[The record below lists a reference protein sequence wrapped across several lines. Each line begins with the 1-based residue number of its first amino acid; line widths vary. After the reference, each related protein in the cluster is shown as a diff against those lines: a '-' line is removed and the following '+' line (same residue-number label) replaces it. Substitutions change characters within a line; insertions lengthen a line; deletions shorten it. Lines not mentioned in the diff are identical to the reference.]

1 MRNAMW
7 EIQEPQVLGGEIG
20 AKPQRNFED
29 KKMENLP
36 IVHVVNGRQKKLL
49 QGHPWVYGNEIERV
63 EGEIEDGGL
72 VTVVDFRGRYMGT
85 GFYNSKSLITVRLL
99 THRQE
104 EITDELIASRV
115 KAACDYRRFVM
126 NRPGTDSCRLIYGEA
141 DRLPGVIADRFG
153 GVIVLQVLALGME
166 RFTQT
171 IADALLACEKPNC
184 LLLQNDDAIR
194 RKEGMECFTR
204 VLYGT
209 LPEENIIHENGV
221 KLAVDVLGG
230 QKTGYFLDQK
240 DNHLFVR
247 QFCKD
252 ARVLDCFSYI
262 GAFALN
268 AAAAGAKEVTAVDI
282 SEAAVQLIEKNAAL
296 NGADITAVCANCFDF
311 LRAQVKA
318 GEKYDVVVLDPPAF
332 TKAHANMASACRG
345 YKEIALSAMRLLPAG
360 GVLATHSCSY
370 HMPEEVFVNTVLS
383 AAQDLHRQVR
393 VITLR
398 RQDIDHPVLAGYPE
412 SHYLKS
418 LWLQM
423 LD

>member
-1 MRNAMW
+1 
-7 EIQEPQVLGGEIG
+7 
-20 AKPQRNFED
+20 
-29 KKMENLP
+29 MENLS

-171 IADALLACEKPNC
+171 IADALLACEKPDC

>member
-1 MRNAMW
+1 
-7 EIQEPQVLGGEIG
+7 
-20 AKPQRNFED
+20 
-29 KKMENLP
+29 MENLP

-171 IADALLACEKPNC
+171 IADALLACEKPDC

-240 DNHLFVR
+240 DNHLVVR

>member
-1 MRNAMW
+1 MAH
-7 EIQEPQVLGGEIG
+7 
-20 AKPQRNFED
+20 
-29 KKMENLP
+29 ENLP
-36 IVHVVNGRQKKLL
+36 VVHVINGRQKKLL

-63 EGEIEDGGL
+63 EGDVVDGEL

-85 GFYNSKSLITVRLL
+85 GFYNSRSLITVRLL
-99 THRQE
+99 THRSE
-104 EITDELIASRV
+104 EITDELIAARV

-126 NRPGTDSCRLIYGEA
+126 QRPGTDSCRLIYGEA

-153 GVIVLQVLALGME
+153 DVIVLQVLALGME
-166 RFTQT
+166 KYTQV
-171 IADALLACEKPNC
+171 IADALVACEKPKC
-184 LLLQNDDAIR
+184 LLLNNDDAIR
-194 RKEGMECFTR
+194 RKEGMECFTK
-204 VLYGT
+204 VLHGQ
-209 LPEENIIHENGV
+209 LPEETVINENGI
-221 KLAVDVLGG
+221 KLSVDVQGG

-247 QFCKD
+247 QFCRD

-262 GAFALN
+262 GGFALN
-268 AAAAGAKEVTAVDI
+268 AVAAGAKEVTAVDI
-282 SEAAVQLIEKNAAL
+282 SESAVELIKRNAEL
-296 NGADITAVCANCFDF
+296 NDMQVNTVCANCFDF
-311 LRAQVKA
+311 LRQQVK
-318 GEKYDVVVLDPPAF
+318 EKQRYDVIVLDPPAF
-332 TKAHANMASACRG
+332 TKAHANMANACRG
-345 YKEIALSAMRLLPAG
+345 YKEIALSAMRMLEAG

-370 HMPEEVFVNTVLS
+370 HMPEDVFVNTVLS

>member
-1 MRNAMW
+1 
-7 EIQEPQVLGGEIG
+7 
-20 AKPQRNFED
+20 
-29 KKMENLP
+29 MENLP

-153 GVIVLQVLALGME
+153 GVIVLQVLTLGME

-171 IADALLACEKPNC
+171 IADALLACEKPDC

>member
-1 MRNAMW
+1 
-7 EIQEPQVLGGEIG
+7 
-20 AKPQRNFED
+20 
-29 KKMENLP
+29 MENLP

-171 IADALLACEKPNC
+171 IADALLACEKPDC

-262 GAFALN
+262 GTFALN

-311 LRAQVKA
+311 LRTQVKA

>member
-1 MRNAMW
+1 
-7 EIQEPQVLGGEIG
+7 
-20 AKPQRNFED
+20 
-29 KKMENLP
+29 MENLP

-171 IADALLACEKPNC
+171 IADALLACEKPDC

-345 YKEIALSAMRLLPAG
+345 YKEIALSAMHLLPAG

>member
-1 MRNAMW
+1 
-7 EIQEPQVLGGEIG
+7 
-20 AKPQRNFED
+20 
-29 KKMENLP
+29 MENLP

-49 QGHPWVYGNEIERV
+49 QGHPWVYGNELERV

-171 IADALLACEKPNC
+171 IADALLACEKPDC

>member
-1 MRNAMW
+1 
-7 EIQEPQVLGGEIG
+7 
-20 AKPQRNFED
+20 
-29 KKMENLP
+29 MENLP

-171 IADALLACEKPNC
+171 IADALLACEKPDC

-282 SEAAVQLIEKNAAL
+282 SEAAVQLIGKNAAL

>member
-1 MRNAMW
+1 
-7 EIQEPQVLGGEIG
+7 
-20 AKPQRNFED
+20 
-29 KKMENLP
+29 MENLP

-171 IADALLACEKPNC
+171 IADALLACEKPDC

-204 VLYGT
+204 VLYGR

>member
-1 MRNAMW
+1 MDNT
-7 EIQEPQVLGGEIG
+7 
-20 AKPQRNFED
+20 
-29 KKMENLP
+29 LP
-36 IVHVVNGRQKKLL
+36 VIHVINGRQKKLL
-49 QGHPWVYGNEIERV
+49 QGPPWVYGIGIERV
-63 EGEIEDGGL
+63 EGEPQDGGL

-85 GFYNSKSLITVRLL
+85 GFYNSRSLITVRLL
-99 THRQE
+99 THRSE
-104 EITDELIASRV
+104 EITDALIASRV
-115 KAACDYRRFVM
+115 AAACDYRRFVM
-126 NRPGTDSCRLIYGEA
+126 QRPGTDSCRLIYGEA

-153 GVIVLQVLALGME
+153 PVIVLQVLALGME
-166 RFTQT
+166 RYTQV
-171 IADALLACEKPNC
+171 IADALVAAEQPAC
-184 LLLQNDDAIR
+184 LLLQNYDAIR
-194 RKEGMECFTR
+194 RKEGMECLTKE
-204 VLYGT
+204 LHGA
-209 LPEENIIHENGV
+209 LPEEVVISENGIR
-221 KLAVDVLGG
+221 LSVDVMGG

-240 DNHLFVR
+240 DNHLFLR
-247 QFCKD
+247 QFCNG

-262 GAFALN
+262 GGFALN
-268 AAAAGAKEVTAVDI
+268 AVAGGAREVTAVDI
-282 SEAAVQLIEKNAAL
+282 SEDAVSRIRRNAQL
-296 NGADITAVCANCFDF
+296 NGMQVEAVCANCFDY

-318 GEKYDVVVLDPPAF
+318 GERYDVVVLDPPAF
-332 TKAHANMASACRG
+332 TKAHANMANACRG

-370 HMPEEVFVNTVLS
+370 HMPEDVFVNTVLS

>member
-1 MRNAMW
+1 MN
-7 EIQEPQVLGGEIG
+7 EH
-20 AKPQRNFED
+20 
-29 KKMENLP
+29 NLP
-36 IVHVVNGRQKKLL
+36 VVHVINGRQKKLL

-63 EGEIEDGGL
+63 EGEIVDGEL

-85 GFYNSKSLITVRLL
+85 GFYNSRSLITVRLL
-99 THRQE
+99 THRSE
-104 EITDELIASRV
+104 EITDSLIAARV

-126 NRPGTDSCRLIYGEA
+126 QRPGTDSCRLIYGEA

-166 RFTQT
+166 KYTQV
-171 IADALLACEKPNC
+171 IADTLVACEKPEC
-184 LLLQNDDAIR
+184 LLLNNDDAIR
-194 RKEGMECFTR
+194 RKEGMECFTK
-204 VLYGT
+204 VLHGQMPQET
-209 LPEENIIHENGV
+209 VIHENGI
-221 KLAVDVLGG
+221 KLSVDVQGG

-262 GAFALN
+262 GGFALN

-282 SEAAVQLIEKNAAL
+282 SENAVALIKRNAEL
-296 NGADITAVCANCFDF
+296 NDMQVNTVCANCFDF
-311 LRAQVKA
+311 LRAQVK
-318 GEKYDVVVLDPPAF
+318 EKRKYDVIVLDPPAF
-332 TKAHANMASACRG
+332 TKAHANMANACRG
-345 YKEIALSAMRLLPAG
+345 YKEIALSAMRMLEAG

-370 HMPEEVFVNTVLS
+370 HMPEDVFVNTVLS

>member
-1 MRNAMW
+1 MN
-7 EIQEPQVLGGEIG
+7 EQ
-20 AKPQRNFED
+20 
-29 KKMENLP
+29 NLP
-36 IVHVVNGRQKKLL
+36 VVHVINGRQKKLL

-63 EGEIEDGGL
+63 EGETVDGEL
-72 VTVVDFRGRYMGT
+72 VTVVDFRSRYMGT
-85 GFYNSKSLITVRLL
+85 GFFNSRSLITVRLL

-104 EITDELIASRV
+104 EITDELIAGRV
-115 KAACDYRRFVM
+115 KAACGYRRFVM
-126 NRPGTDSCRLIYGEA
+126 QREGTDSCRLIYGEA

-166 RFTQT
+166 KYTQV
-171 IADALLACEKPNC
+171 IADALVACERPEC

-194 RKEGMECFTR
+194 RKEGMECFTK
-204 VLYGT
+204 VLYGK
-209 LPEENIIHENGV
+209 LPEETIIHENGV
-221 KLAVDVLGG
+221 KLAVDVMGG

-240 DNHLFVR
+240 ENHLFVR

-262 GAFALN
+262 GGFALN
-268 AAAAGAKEVTAVDI
+268 AAMAGAKEVTAVDI
-282 SEAAVQLIEKNAAL
+282 SENAVELIRKNATL
-296 NGADITAVCANCFDF
+296 NGLEINTVCANCFDY
-311 LRAQVKA
+311 LRAQVKVK
-318 GEKYDVVVLDPPAF
+318 EKYDVIVLDPPAF
-332 TKAHANMASACRG
+332 TKAHANMANACRG
-345 YKEIALSAMRLLPAG
+345 YKEIALSAMRLLPPG

-370 HMPEEVFVNTVLS
+370 HMPEDVFVNTVLS

>member
-1 MRNAMW
+1 MN
-7 EIQEPQVLGGEIG
+7 EQ
-20 AKPQRNFED
+20 
-29 KKMENLP
+29 NLP
-36 IVHVVNGRQKKLL
+36 VVHVINGRQKKLL

-63 EGEIEDGGL
+63 EGETVDGEL

-85 GFYNSKSLITVRLL
+85 GFYNSRSLITVRLL
-99 THRQE
+99 THRSE
-104 EITDELIASRV
+104 EITDSLIAARV

-126 NRPGTDSCRLIYGEA
+126 QREGTDSCRLIYGEA

-153 GVIVLQVLALGME
+153 SVIVLQVLALGME
-166 RFTQT
+166 KYTQV
-171 IADALLACEKPNC
+171 IADSLIACEKPDC

-194 RKEGMECFTR
+194 RKEGMECFTK
-204 VLYGT
+204 VLYGE
-209 LPEENIIHENGV
+209 LPEETVIHENGI
-221 KLAVDVLGG
+221 KLSVDVRGG

-262 GAFALN
+262 GGFALN

-282 SEAAVQLIEKNAAL
+282 SENAVELIRRNAQL
-296 NGADITAVCANCFDF
+296 NGAQINTVCANCFDF
-311 LRAQVKA
+311 LRAQVK
-318 GEKYDVVVLDPPAF
+318 EKQKYDVIVLDPPAF
-332 TKAHANMASACRG
+332 TKAHANMANACRG
-345 YKEIALSAMRLLPAG
+345 YKEIALSAMRMLPAG
-360 GVLATHSCSY
+360 GVLAMHSCSY
-370 HMPEEVFVNTVLS
+370 HMPEDVFVNTVLS

>member
-1 MRNAMW
+1 
-7 EIQEPQVLGGEIG
+7 
-20 AKPQRNFED
+20 
-29 KKMENLP
+29 MENLP

-171 IADALLACEKPNC
+171 IADALLACEKPDC

-268 AAAAGAKEVTAVDI
+268 ASAAGAKEVTAVDI

>member
-1 MRNAMW
+1 
-7 EIQEPQVLGGEIG
+7 
-20 AKPQRNFED
+20 
-29 KKMENLP
+29 MENLP

-104 EITDELIASRV
+104 EVTDELIASRV

-171 IADALLACEKPNC
+171 IADALLACEKPDC

-268 AAAAGAKEVTAVDI
+268 AAAAGAKEVMAVDI

>member
-1 MRNAMW
+1 M
-7 EIQEPQVLGGEIG
+7 
-20 AKPQRNFED
+20 AK
-29 KKMENLP
+29 ENLP
-36 IVHVVNGRQKKLL
+36 VVHVINGRQKKLL

-63 EGEIEDGGL
+63 EGEIVDGDL

-85 GFYNSKSLITVRLL
+85 GFYNSRSLITVRLL

-104 EITDELIASRV
+104 EITDELIAARV
-115 KAACDYRRFVM
+115 RAACDYRRFVM
-126 NRPGTDSCRLIYGEA
+126 QREGTDSCRLIYGEA

-166 RFTQT
+166 RYTQV
-171 IADALLACEKPNC
+171 IADALIACEQPTC
-184 LLLQNDDAIR
+184 LLLNNDDAIR
-194 RKEGMECFTR
+194 ITEGMTCFTK
-204 VLYGT
+204 VLHGE
-209 LPEENIIHENGV
+209 LPEETIISENGV
-221 KLAVDVLGG
+221 KLAVDVRGG

-240 DNHLFVR
+240 DNHLFLR
-247 QFCKD
+247 QFCRD

-262 GAFALN
+262 GGFALN
-268 AAAAGAKEVTAVDI
+268 AAMGGAREVTAVDI
-282 SEAAVQLIEKNAAL
+282 SESAVELIRRNAAL
-296 NGADITAVCANCFDF
+296 NGAQINAVCANCFDF

-332 TKAHANMASACRG
+332 TKAHANMANACRG

-370 HMPEEVFVNTVLS
+370 HMPEDVFVNTVLS

>member
-1 MRNAMW
+1 M
-7 EIQEPQVLGGEIG
+7 EQ
-20 AKPQRNFED
+20 KNF
-29 KKMENLP
+29 P
-36 IVHVVNGRQKKLL
+36 VVHVINGRQKKLL

-63 EGEIEDGGL
+63 EGETTDGEL

-85 GFYNSKSLITVRLL
+85 GFFNSKSLITVRLL

-104 EITDELIASRV
+104 EITEALIASRV
-115 KAACDYRRFVM
+115 RQACEYRRFVM
-126 NRPGTDSCRLIYGEA
+126 RREGTDSCRLIYGEA

-166 RFTQT
+166 KYTQV
-171 IADALLACEKPNC
+171 IADALVECEKPDC

-194 RKEGMECFTR
+194 RKEGMECFTK
-204 VLYGT
+204 VLHGT
-209 LPEENIIHENGV
+209 LPEETVIHENGI
-221 KLAVDVLGG
+221 KLAVDVMGG

-262 GAFALN
+262 GGFALN

-282 SEAAVQLIEKNAAL
+282 SENAVELIRRNAQL
-296 NGADITAVCANCFDF
+296 NGLDVNTVCANCFDY
-311 LRAQVKA
+311 LRAQVKVK
-318 GEKYDVVVLDPPAF
+318 EKYDVIVLDPPAF
-332 TKAHANMASACRG
+332 TKAHANMANACRG
-345 YKEIALSAMRLLPAG
+345 YKEIALSAMRMLPAG

-370 HMPEEVFVNTVLS
+370 HMPEDVFVNTVLS

>member
-1 MRNAMW
+1 M
-7 EIQEPQVLGGEIG
+7 
-20 AKPQRNFED
+20 AK
-29 KKMENLP
+29 ENLP
-36 IVHVVNGRQKKLL
+36 VVHVINGRQKKLL

-63 EGEIEDGGL
+63 EGEIVDGDL

-85 GFYNSKSLITVRLL
+85 GFYNSRSLITVRLL

-126 NRPGTDSCRLIYGEA
+126 QREGTDSCRLIYGEA

-153 GVIVLQVLALGME
+153 DVIVLQVLALGME
-166 RFTQT
+166 RYTQV
-171 IADALLACEKPNC
+171 IADALIACEQPTC
-184 LLLQNDDAIR
+184 LLLNNDDAIR
-194 RKEGMECFTR
+194 IKEGMTCFTK
-204 VLYGT
+204 VLHGE
-209 LPEENIIHENGV
+209 LPGETIISENGV
-221 KLAVDVLGG
+221 KLAVDVRGG

-240 DNHLFVR
+240 DNHLFLR
-247 QFCKD
+247 QFCRD

-262 GAFALN
+262 GGFALN
-268 AAAAGAKEVTAVDI
+268 AAVGGAREVTAVDI
-282 SEAAVQLIEKNAAL
+282 SESAVELIRRNAAL
-296 NGADITAVCANCFDF
+296 NGAQINAVCANCFDF

-332 TKAHANMASACRG
+332 TKAHANMANACRG

-370 HMPEEVFVNTVLS
+370 HMPEDVFVNTVLS

>member
-1 MRNAMW
+1 
-7 EIQEPQVLGGEIG
+7 
-20 AKPQRNFED
+20 
-29 KKMENLP
+29 MENLP

-171 IADALLACEKPNC
+171 IADALLACEKPDC

-282 SEAAVQLIEKNAAL
+282 SEAAVQLIEKTAAL
-296 NGADITAVCANCFDF
+296 NGADSTAVCANCFDF

>member
-1 MRNAMW
+1 M
-7 EIQEPQVLGGEIG
+7 
-20 AKPQRNFED
+20 AKD
-29 KKMENLP
+29 NLP
-36 IVHVVNGRQKKLL
+36 VVHVINGRQKKLL

-63 EGEIEDGGL
+63 EGEIADGEL

-85 GFYNSKSLITVRLL
+85 GFYNSRSLITVRLL

-104 EITDELIASRV
+104 EITDALIAARV

-126 NRPGTDSCRLIYGEA
+126 QREGTDSCRLIYGEA

-153 GVIVLQVLALGME
+153 DVIVLQVLALGME
-166 RFTQT
+166 RYTQV
-171 IADALLACEKPNC
+171 IADALVACEQPAC
-184 LLLQNDDAIR
+184 LLVNNDDAIR
-194 RKEGMECFTR
+194 IKEGMTCFTK
-204 VLYGT
+204 VLHGA
-209 LPEENIIHENGV
+209 LPEETIIHENGV
-221 KLAVDVLGG
+221 KLAVDVRGG

-240 DNHLFVR
+240 DNHLFLR
-247 QFCKD
+247 QFCRD

-262 GAFALN
+262 GGFALN
-268 AAAAGAKEVTAVDI
+268 AVRGGAREVTAVDI
-282 SEAAVQLIEKNAAL
+282 SEQAVALIRRNAEL
-296 NGADITAVCANCFDF
+296 NGAQINAVCANCFDF

-332 TKAHANMASACRG
+332 TKAHANMANACRG

-370 HMPEEVFVNTVLS
+370 HMPEDVFVNTVLS

>member
-1 MRNAMW
+1 MA
-7 EIQEPQVLGGEIG
+7 Q
-20 AKPQRNFED
+20 
-29 KKMENLP
+29 ENLP
-36 IVHVVNGRQKKLL
+36 VVHVINGRQKKLL

-63 EGEIEDGGL
+63 EGEPQDGGL
-72 VTVVDFRGRYMGT
+72 VSVVDFRGRHMGT

-104 EITDELIASRV
+104 EITDALIASRV
-115 KAACDYRRFVM
+115 RAACDYRRFIL
-126 NRPGTDSCRLIYGEA
+126 RREGTDSCRLIYGEA
-141 DRLPGVIADRFG
+141 DRLPGVICDRFG
-153 GVIVLQVLALGME
+153 GVVVLQILALGME
-166 RFTQT
+166 RYTQV
-171 IADALLACEKPNC
+171 IADALISCEKPEC

-194 RKEGMECFTR
+194 RKEGMECFTK
-204 VLYGT
+204 VLHGA
-209 LPEENIIHENGV
+209 LPQETIIHENGV
-221 KLAVDVLGG
+221 KLAVDVMGG

-240 DNHLFVR
+240 DNHLFLR
-247 QFCKD
+247 QFCRD

-262 GAFALN
+262 GGFALN
-268 AAAAGAKEVTAVDI
+268 AAAAGAREVTAVDI
-282 SEAAVQLIEKNAAL
+282 SEAAVGMIEKNAAL
-296 NGADITAVCANCFDF
+296 NGASIQTVCANCFDY

-318 GEKYDVVVLDPPAF
+318 GETYDVVVLDPPAF
-332 TKAHANMASACRG
+332 TKAHANMANACRG
-345 YKEIALSAMRLLPAG
+345 YKEIALSAMRLLPPG

-370 HMPEEVFVNTVLS
+370 HMPEDVFVNTVLS

>member
-1 MRNAMW
+1 M
-7 EIQEPQVLGGEIG
+7 
-20 AKPQRNFED
+20 AK
-29 KKMENLP
+29 ENLP
-36 IVHVVNGRQKKLL
+36 VVHVINGRQKKLL

-63 EGEIEDGGL
+63 EGEIADGDL

-85 GFYNSKSLITVRLL
+85 GFYNSRSLITVRLL

-115 KAACDYRRFVM
+115 KAACDYRRFVLQ
-126 NRPGTDSCRLIYGEA
+126 REDTDSCRLIYGEA

-166 RFTQT
+166 RYTQV
-171 IADALLACEKPNC
+171 IADALIACEQPAC
-184 LLLQNDDAIR
+184 LLLNNDDAIR
-194 RKEGMECFTR
+194 LKEGMTCFTK
-204 VLYGT
+204 VLHGE
-209 LPEENIIHENGV
+209 LPGETIIHENGV
-221 KLAVDVLGG
+221 KLAVDVRGG

-240 DNHLFVR
+240 DNHLFLR
-247 QFCKD
+247 QFCRD

-262 GAFALN
+262 GGFALN
-268 AAAAGAKEVTAVDI
+268 AAMGGAREVTAVDI
-282 SEAAVQLIEKNAAL
+282 SESAVELIRRNAAL
-296 NGADITAVCANCFDF
+296 NGAAINAVCANCFDF

-332 TKAHANMASACRG
+332 TKAHANMANACRG

-370 HMPEEVFVNTVLS
+370 HMPEDVFVNTVLS

>member
-1 MRNAMW
+1 
-7 EIQEPQVLGGEIG
+7 
-20 AKPQRNFED
+20 
-29 KKMENLP
+29 MENLP

-171 IADALLACEKPNC
+171 IADALLACEKPDC

-345 YKEIALSAMRLLPAG
+345 YKAIALSAMRLLPAG

>member
-1 MRNAMW
+1 
-7 EIQEPQVLGGEIG
+7 
-20 AKPQRNFED
+20 
-29 KKMENLP
+29 MENLP

-171 IADALLACEKPNC
+171 IADAMLACEKPDC

>member
-1 MRNAMW
+1 M
-7 EIQEPQVLGGEIG
+7 
-20 AKPQRNFED
+20 AK
-29 KKMENLP
+29 ENLP
-36 IVHVVNGRQKKLL
+36 VVHVINGRQKKLL
-49 QGHPWVYGNEIERV
+49 QVHPWVYGNEIERV
-63 EGEIEDGGL
+63 EGEIVDGDL

-85 GFYNSKSLITVRLL
+85 GFYNSRSLITVRLL

-126 NRPGTDSCRLIYGEA
+126 QREGTDSCRLIYGEA

-166 RFTQT
+166 RYTQV
-171 IADALLACEKPNC
+171 IADALIACEQPTC
-184 LLLQNDDAIR
+184 LLLNNDDAIR
-194 RKEGMECFTR
+194 IKEGMTCFTK
-204 VLYGT
+204 VLHGE
-209 LPEENIIHENGV
+209 LPGETIISENGV
-221 KLAVDVLGG
+221 KLAVDVRGG

-240 DNHLFVR
+240 DNHLFLR
-247 QFCKD
+247 QFCRD

-262 GAFALN
+262 GGFALN
-268 AAAAGAKEVTAVDI
+268 AAVGGAREVTAVDI
-282 SEAAVQLIEKNAAL
+282 SESAVELIRRNAAL
-296 NGADITAVCANCFDF
+296 NGAQINAVCANCFDF

-332 TKAHANMASACRG
+332 TKAHANMANACRG

-370 HMPEEVFVNTVLS
+370 HMPEDVFVNTVLS

>member
-1 MRNAMW
+1 MT
-7 EIQEPQVLGGEIG
+7 Q
-20 AKPQRNFED
+20 
-29 KKMENLP
+29 ENLP
-36 IVHVVNGRQKKLL
+36 VVHVINGRQKKLL

-63 EGEIEDGGL
+63 EGDVTDGGL
-72 VTVVDFRGRYMGT
+72 VRVVDFRGRYMGT
-85 GFYNSKSLITVRLL
+85 GFYNSHSLITVRLL

-104 EITDELIASRV
+104 EITDALIAQRV
-115 KAACDYRRFVM
+115 RAACAYRRFVLA
-126 NRPGTDSCRLIYGEA
+126 RPGTDSCRLIYGEA

-166 RFTQT
+166 RYTQV
-171 IADALLACEKPNC
+171 IADALIACEKPEC

-204 VLYGT
+204 VLYGE
-209 LPEENIIHENGV
+209 LPQETIIHENGV
-221 KLAVDVLGG
+221 KLAVDVAGG

-240 DNHLFVR
+240 DNHLFLR
-247 QFCKD
+247 QFCAG

-262 GAFALN
+262 GGFALN
-268 AAAAGAKEVTAVDI
+268 AAAAGAREVTAVDV
-282 SEAAVQLIEKNAAL
+282 SEPAVALIEKNAAL
-296 NGADITAVCANCFDF
+296 NGADIHAVCANCFDY
-311 LRAQVKA
+311 LRAQVRA
-318 GEKYDVVVLDPPAF
+318 GEKYDVIVLDPPAF

-398 RQDIDHPVLAGYPE
+398 RQDVDHPVLAGYPE
-412 SHYLKS
+412 SYYLKS

>member
-1 MRNAMW
+1 
-7 EIQEPQVLGGEIG
+7 
-20 AKPQRNFED
+20 
-29 KKMENLP
+29 MENLP

-85 GFYNSKSLITVRLL
+85 GFDNSKSLITVRLL

-171 IADALLACEKPNC
+171 IADALLACEKPDC

>member
-1 MRNAMW
+1 M
-7 EIQEPQVLGGEIG
+7 
-20 AKPQRNFED
+20 AK
-29 KKMENLP
+29 ENLP
-36 IVHVVNGRQKKLL
+36 VVHVINGRQKKLL

-63 EGEIEDGGL
+63 EGEIVDGDL

-85 GFYNSKSLITVRLL
+85 GFYNSRSLITVRLL

-104 EITDELIASRV
+104 EITDELIAARV
-115 KAACDYRRFVM
+115 RAACDYRRFVM
-126 NRPGTDSCRLIYGEA
+126 QRESTDSCRLIYGEA

-166 RFTQT
+166 RYTQV
-171 IADALLACEKPNC
+171 IADALIACEQPTC
-184 LLLQNDDAIR
+184 LLLNNDDAIR
-194 RKEGMECFTR
+194 IKEGMTCFTK
-204 VLYGT
+204 VLHGE
-209 LPEENIIHENGV
+209 LPGETIISENGV
-221 KLAVDVLGG
+221 KLAVDVRGG

-240 DNHLFVR
+240 DNHLFLR
-247 QFCKD
+247 QFCRD

-262 GAFALN
+262 GGFALN
-268 AAAAGAKEVTAVDI
+268 AAMGGAREVTAVDI
-282 SEAAVQLIEKNAAL
+282 SESAVELIRRNAAL
-296 NGADITAVCANCFDF
+296 NGAQINAVCANCFDF

-332 TKAHANMASACRG
+332 TKAHANMANACRG

-370 HMPEEVFVNTVLS
+370 HMPEDVFVNTVLS

>member
-1 MRNAMW
+1 MT
-7 EIQEPQVLGGEIG
+7 QE
-20 AKPQRNFED
+20 
-29 KKMENLP
+29 MLP
-36 IVHVVNGRQKKLL
+36 VVHVVNGRQKKLL

-63 EGEIEDGGL
+63 EGEIADGGL
-72 VTVVDFRGRYMGT
+72 VRVVDFRGRYMGT
-85 GFYNSKSLITVRLL
+85 GFYNSHSLITVRLL

-104 EITDELIASRV
+104 EITDALIAGRV
-115 KAACDYRRFVM
+115 RAACAYRRVVLD
-126 NRPGTDSCRLIYGEA
+126 RPGTDSCRLIYGEA

-166 RFTQT
+166 RYTQV
-171 IADALLACEKPNC
+171 IADALIACEKPEC

-204 VLYGT
+204 VLYGE
-209 LPEENIIHENGV
+209 LPQETIIHENGV
-221 KLAVDVLGG
+221 KLAVDVAGG

-240 DNHLFVR
+240 DNHLFLR
-247 QFCKD
+247 QFCAG

-262 GAFALN
+262 GGFALN
-268 AAAAGAKEVTAVDI
+268 AAAAGAREVTAVDV
-282 SEAAVQLIEKNAAL
+282 SEPAVALIEKNAAL
-296 NGADITAVCANCFDF
+296 NGADIHAVCANCFDY
-311 LRAQVKA
+311 LRAQVRA
-318 GEKYDVVVLDPPAF
+318 GEKYDVIVLDPPAF

-398 RQDIDHPVLAGYPE
+398 RQDVDHPVLAGYPE
-412 SHYLKS
+412 SYYLKS

>member
-1 MRNAMW
+1 M
-7 EIQEPQVLGGEIG
+7 
-20 AKPQRNFED
+20 AKD
-29 KKMENLP
+29 NLP
-36 IVHVVNGRQKKLL
+36 VVHVINGRQKKLL

-63 EGEIEDGGL
+63 EGEIADGEL

-85 GFYNSKSLITVRLL
+85 GFYNSRSLITVRLL

-104 EITDELIASRV
+104 EITDALIAARV

-126 NRPGTDSCRLIYGEA
+126 QREGTDSCRLIYGEA

-153 GVIVLQVLALGME
+153 DVIVLQVLALGME
-166 RFTQT
+166 RYTQV
-171 IADALLACEKPNC
+171 IADALVACEQPAC
-184 LLLQNDDAIR
+184 LLLNNDDAIR
-194 RKEGMECFTR
+194 IKEGMTCFTK
-204 VLYGT
+204 VLHGA
-209 LPEENIIHENGV
+209 LPEETIIHENGV
-221 KLAVDVLGG
+221 KLAVDVRGG

-240 DNHLFVR
+240 DNHLFLR
-247 QFCKD
+247 QFCRD

-262 GAFALN
+262 GGFALN
-268 AAAAGAKEVTAVDI
+268 AVRGGAREVTAVDI
-282 SEAAVQLIEKNAAL
+282 SEQAVALIRRNAEL
-296 NGADITAVCANCFDF
+296 NGAQINAVCANCFDF

-332 TKAHANMASACRG
+332 TKAHANMANACRG

-370 HMPEEVFVNTVLS
+370 HMPEDVFVNTVLS

>member
-1 MRNAMW
+1 M
-7 EIQEPQVLGGEIG
+7 PH
-20 AKPQRNFED
+20 
-29 KKMENLP
+29 ENLP
-36 IVHVVNGRQKKLL
+36 VVHVINGRQKKLL

-63 EGEIEDGGL
+63 EGETIDGEL

-85 GFYNSKSLITVRLL
+85 GFYNSRSLITVRLL
-99 THRQE
+99 THRSE
-104 EITDELIASRV
+104 EITDNLIAARV
-115 KAACDYRRFVM
+115 RQACAYRRFVKA
-126 NRPGTDSCRLIYGEA
+126 RPGTDSCRLIYGEA

-166 RFTQT
+166 KYTQV
-171 IADALLACEKPNC
+171 IADTLVECEQPEC
-184 LLLQNDDAIR
+184 LLLNNDDAIR
-194 RKEGMECFTR
+194 RKEGMECFTK
-204 VLYGT
+204 VLHGT
-209 LPEENIIHENGV
+209 LPEETIIHENGV
-221 KLAVDVLGG
+221 RLSVDVAGG

-262 GAFALN
+262 GGFALN

-282 SEAAVQLIEKNAAL
+282 SESAVELIRRNAEL
-296 NGADITAVCANCFDF
+296 NGMKIDTVCANCFDF
-311 LRAQVKA
+311 LRQQVK
-318 GEKYDVVVLDPPAF
+318 EKQKYDVIVLDPPAF
-332 TKAHANMASACRG
+332 TKAHANMANACRG
-345 YKEIALSAMRLLPAG
+345 YKEIALSAMRMLPPG

-370 HMPEEVFVNTVLS
+370 HMPEDVFVNTVLS

>member
-1 MRNAMW
+1 
-7 EIQEPQVLGGEIG
+7 
-20 AKPQRNFED
+20 
-29 KKMENLP
+29 MENLP

-171 IADALLACEKPNC
+171 IADALLACEKPDC

-262 GAFALN
+262 GAVALN

-296 NGADITAVCANCFDF
+296 NGADITAVCANCFNF

>member
-1 MRNAMW
+1 MNQK
-7 EIQEPQVLGGEIG
+7 E
-20 AKPQRNFED
+20 
-29 KKMENLP
+29 LP
-36 IVHVVNGRQKKLL
+36 VVHVVNGRQKKLL
-49 QGHPWVYGNEIERV
+49 QGHPWVYGNEIESV
-63 EGEIEDGGL
+63 EGEPEDGAL

-104 EITDELIASRV
+104 EITDALIASRV
-115 KAACDYRRFVM
+115 KAACEYRRFVM
-126 NRPGTDSCRLIYGEA
+126 SRPGTDSCRLIYGEA

-166 RFTQT
+166 RFTQV
-171 IADALLACEKPNC
+171 IADALIECEKPDC

-209 LPEENIIHENGV
+209 LPEENIIHENGI

-252 ARVLDCFSYI
+252 ARVRDCFSYI

-282 SEAAVQLIEKNAAL
+282 SEAAVKLIEKNAAL
-296 NGADITAVCANCFDF
+296 NNADITAVCANCFDF

-393 VITLR
+393 IITLR

>member
-1 MRNAMW
+1 
-7 EIQEPQVLGGEIG
+7 
-20 AKPQRNFED
+20 
-29 KKMENLP
+29 MENLP

-171 IADALLACEKPNC
+171 IADALLACEKPDC

-296 NGADITAVCANCFDF
+296 NAADITAVCANCFDF

>member
-1 MRNAMW
+1 
-7 EIQEPQVLGGEIG
+7 
-20 AKPQRNFED
+20 
-29 KKMENLP
+29 MENLP

-72 VTVVDFRGRYMGT
+72 VTVVDFRGRYMGM

-166 RFTQT
+166 RFTQV
-171 IADALLACEKPNC
+171 IADALLACEKPDC

-393 VITLR
+393 IITLR

>member
-1 MRNAMW
+1 M
-7 EIQEPQVLGGEIG
+7 
-20 AKPQRNFED
+20 AK
-29 KKMENLP
+29 ENLP
-36 IVHVVNGRQKKLL
+36 VVHVINGRQKKLL

-63 EGEIEDGGL
+63 EGEIVDGDL

-85 GFYNSKSLITVRLL
+85 GFYNSRSLITVRLL

-104 EITDELIASRV
+104 EITDELITARV
-115 KAACDYRRFVM
+115 RAACDYRRFVM
-126 NRPGTDSCRLIYGEA
+126 QREGTDSCRLIYGEA

-166 RFTQT
+166 RYTQV
-171 IADALLACEKPNC
+171 IADALIACEQPTC
-184 LLLQNDDAIR
+184 LLLNNDDAIR
-194 RKEGMECFTR
+194 IKEGMTCFTK
-204 VLYGT
+204 VLHGE
-209 LPEENIIHENGV
+209 LPGETIISENGV
-221 KLAVDVLGG
+221 KLAVDVRGG

-240 DNHLFVR
+240 DNHLFLR
-247 QFCKD
+247 QFCRD

-262 GAFALN
+262 GGFALN
-268 AAAAGAKEVTAVDI
+268 AAVGGAREVTAVDI
-282 SEAAVQLIEKNAAL
+282 SESAVELIRRNAAL
-296 NGADITAVCANCFDF
+296 NGAQINAVCANCFDF

-332 TKAHANMASACRG
+332 TKAHANMANACRG

-370 HMPEEVFVNTVLS
+370 HMPEDVFVNTVLS

>member
-1 MRNAMW
+1 M
-7 EIQEPQVLGGEIG
+7 
-20 AKPQRNFED
+20 AK
-29 KKMENLP
+29 ENLP
-36 IVHVVNGRQKKLL
+36 VVHVINGRQKKLL

-63 EGEIEDGGL
+63 EGEIADGDL

-85 GFYNSKSLITVRLL
+85 GFYNSRSLITVRLL

-126 NRPGTDSCRLIYGEA
+126 QREGTDSCRLIYGEA

-166 RFTQT
+166 RYTQV
-171 IADALLACEKPNC
+171 IADALIACEQPTC
-184 LLLQNDDAIR
+184 LLLNNDDAIR
-194 RKEGMECFTR
+194 IKEGMTCFTK
-204 VLYGT
+204 VLHGE
-209 LPEENIIHENGV
+209 LPGETIISENGV
-221 KLAVDVLGG
+221 KLAVDVRGG

-240 DNHLFVR
+240 DNHLFLR
-247 QFCKD
+247 QFCRD

-262 GAFALN
+262 GGFALN
-268 AAAAGAKEVTAVDI
+268 AAMGGAREVTAVDI
-282 SEAAVQLIEKNAAL
+282 SESAVELIRRNAAL
-296 NGADITAVCANCFDF
+296 NGAQINAVCANCFDF

-332 TKAHANMASACRG
+332 TKAHANMANACRG

-370 HMPEEVFVNTVLS
+370 HMPEDVFVNTVLS